1 MIYRLCLGFVLL
13 FANPVLAQDTQA
25 VLTVVGTGQVSA
37 APDMAT
43 ISVGV
48 EVEAPNADQALKLNG
63 ARMREI
69 INTLKALKIAPRDI
83 QTSQFS
89 LYPQWS
95 NPKSS
100 STKPPKITSFVATNV
115 VFVRVRALES
125 LGLTLDAL
133 TSSGANRIQ
142 GVEFGL
148 TKPGPFLDKARR
160 NAVVEARRKA
170 ALYADAAGVTLGVIL
185 SIDEG
190 RAQTQPIYRAEARL
204 LADSAPI
211 AEGELDL
218 TAEVTIRFAID

>member
-1 MIYRLCLGFVLL
+1 MIYRLCLGLVLM
-13 FANPVLAQDTQA
+13 FAHPAFAQQAQA

-37 APDMAT
+37 VPDMAT

-48 EVEAPNADQALKLNG
+48 EVEAPNAELALKQNA
-63 ARMREI
+63 ARMHEI
-69 INTLKALKIAPRDI
+69 IDTLKALEIAPRDI

-95 NPKSS
+95 NRSSS
-100 STKPPKITSFVATNV
+100 STKPPKITGFVATNV
-115 VFVRVRALES
+115 VFVRVRALDR
-125 LGLTLDAL
+125 LGETLDAL
-133 TSSGANRIQ
+133 TTSGANRIQ
-142 GVEFGL
+142 GVDFGL
-148 TKPGPFLDKARR
+148 TEPGPFLDQARL
-160 NAVVEARRKA
+160 NAVAEAKRKA
-170 ALYADAAGVTLGVIL
+170 ALYADAAGVTLGAIL

-190 RAQTQPIYRAEARL
+190 HAQTQPAYRAEARL